1 MPPDAPAGRLR
12 AALSGLIAA
21 AVALGAGELAA
32 GFVQSWASP
41 VQAVAEVVI
50 DRSPSSVTRFG
61 IETFGSNDKL
71 ALVVG
76 IVVILAVLA
85 PVVGLAA
92 RRRPYVGDGAF
103 AALGMVGLWA
113 SAQGEDL
120 LAGLPS
126 VAAAVAGAATLRTLL
141 ALAGP
146 GAERAD
152 GPAREPASEPAGAP
166 STPPDRRRF
175 LVGAAAF
182 AGIGAIAVA
191 SGRFLRERFSAA
203 ASRAALVLPGA
214 REPLAEAAPAASFE
228 VDGLSPLYTPNDDFY
243 RIDTA
248 LSVPQV
254 PVEGWSLNVSG
265 MVDQPFEVDFDE
277 LTAFG
282 LVEADITLTCVSN
295 PVGGELVDNA
305 RWLGVPLRRL
315 LDEAG
320 VQDDADQIVGRSVD
334 GYTCGFPVEAAYDR
348 MALVA
353 VGMNGE
359 PLPLEHGF
367 PARLVTPGLYGYIS
381 ATKWLEEIELT
392 RFDDFDQYW
401 VPRGYAERAPI
412 KTSARIDVPRA
423 GEQIDAGDTVIAG
436 VAWAQTRGITAV
448 EVQVDG
454 GEWQDAE
461 LAQAL
466 NEDTWRQWRLP
477 YRFDPGSHRIVV
489 RATDGT
495 GEVQTEERAPLL
507 PDGAS
512 GWQSRFVQVRD
523 AQ

>member
-1 MPPDAPAGRLR
+1 MSRAR
-12 AALSGLIAA
+12 AAVSGLIAA
-21 AVALGAGELAA
+21 GVALGAGELVS
-32 GFVQSWASP
+32 GLVQTWASP
-41 VQAVAEVVI
+41 VRAVAEVVI

-61 IETFGSNDKL
+61 IETFGTNDKL
-71 ALVVG
+71 ALIVG
-76 IVVILAVLA
+76 IVVILALLA
-85 PVVGLAA
+85 PVVGIVA
-92 RRRPYVGDGAF
+92 RRRPIVGDGAF
-103 AALGMVGLWA
+103 AVLGLVGVWA
-113 SAQGEDL
+113 STQGEGL
-120 LAGLPS
+120 AAGLPS
-126 VAAAVAGAATLRTLL
+126 VAAATAGAVTLRVLL
-141 ALAGP
+141 AA
-146 GAERAD
+146 ARTSEAAD
-152 GPAREPASEPAGAP
+152 EATDDAPAGV
-166 STPPDRRRF
+166 PDRRRF

-182 AGIGAIAVA
+182 TAVGAVAVA
-191 SGRFLRERFSAA
+191 SGRALRDRFSAA

-214 REPLAEAAPAASFE
+214 RQPLPEAAPATSLE
-228 VDGLSPLYTPNDDFY
+228 VDGLTPLYTPNDDFY

-254 PVEGWSLNVSG
+254 PVEGWTLKVSG
-265 MVDQPFEVDFDE
+265 MVDRPFEVDFDE
-277 LTAFG
+277 LTDLG

-295 PVGGELVDNA
+295 PVGGDLVDNA

-359 PLPLEHGF
+359 PLPLQHGF

-392 RFDDFDQYW
+392 RFDEFEQYW
-401 VPRGYAERAPI
+401 VPRGYAEEAPI
-412 KTSARIDVPRA
+412 KTQARIDVPRA
-423 GEQIDAGDTVIAG
+423 GQQIDPGDTVVAG
-436 VAWAQTRGITAV
+436 VAWAQTRGIEKV
-448 EVQVDG
+448 EVQIDDG
-454 GEWQDAE
+454 PWQTAE

-477 YRFDPGSHRIVV
+477 TRFDPGAHRIAV

-512 GWQSRFVQVRD
+512 GWQSRLVQVRN
-523 AQ
+523 AP